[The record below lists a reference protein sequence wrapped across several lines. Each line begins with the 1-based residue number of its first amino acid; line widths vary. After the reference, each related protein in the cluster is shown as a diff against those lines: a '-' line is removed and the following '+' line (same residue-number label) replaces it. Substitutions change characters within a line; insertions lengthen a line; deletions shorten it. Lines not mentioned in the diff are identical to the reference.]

1 MRIVIDGTEAQI
13 LGAEIAVGMSSWLV
27 KAQAAK
33 NG

>member
-1 MRIVIDGTEAQI
+1 MRIVIDGTEAQT
-13 LGAEIAVGMSSWLV
+13 LDAEIALGMSSWLL

>member
-13 LGAEIAVGMSSWLV
+13 LGAEIALEMSSWLV

>member
-13 LGAEIAVGMSSWLV
+13 LGAEIALGMSSWSV